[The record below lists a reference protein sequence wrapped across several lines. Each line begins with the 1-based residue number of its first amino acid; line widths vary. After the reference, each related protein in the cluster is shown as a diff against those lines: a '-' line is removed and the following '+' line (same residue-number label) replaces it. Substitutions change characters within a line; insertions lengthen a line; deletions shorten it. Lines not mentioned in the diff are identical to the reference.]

1 MLKLIKLAIKFFIVM
16 AIWFGLVLAV
26 VIMYYYQGLPSLED
40 LEEKSNPTIEIQYS
54 NGNKITTFGDF
65 YTDQVIY
72 KQIPRHLIEAVVA
85 TEDRRFFTHSGVDI
99 LGILRASYVNSR
111 AGRIVQGGSTITQ
124 QLAKLLFLTHERT
137 YKRKIQEI
145 LLAYKLENTFSKE
158 QIITLYLNHAYF
170 GAGNYGIAPAAK
182 YYFNK
187 PVAKIN
193 LNESA
198 ILAGLLKA
206 PSKLSPMNNK
216 ALAEN
221 RANQVLSNMI
231 DAGYIEGKNAKNL
244 EGAINYKMDKMQRL
258 YFSDYVLDIYDGFV
272 DHEIKRN
279 KNIIIKTSLDEKIQN
294 IAEDEVDNFVTKNK
308 LGKTELAVIIM
319 SKDGAILG
327 MIGGKNY
334 QQSPFNRAVKS
345 KRQAGSAF
353 KTFVYLAAFEQGFK
367 PGDIF
372 EDKKTNIGDW
382 NPENY
387 NKKYYGEVSL
397 AHSFALSLNSV
408 AIQLT
413 SKLNK
418 KALGETIEKL
428 GITADLDLNDPT
440 MALGTTQLSLLE
452 LTSAYIPIADEGKA
466 IITYGIEE
474 IYDSKDEILYKRE
487 SSGLGSIIE
496 DDHVEMMKKIL
507 RGVVEYGTGK
517 NANVA
522 SNIYGKTGTSQASRD
537 AWFIGFNDDYII
549 GVWMGNDDNSP
560 TNKITGGTLP
570 ATLFGNI
577 IKRL

>member
-1 MLKLIKLAIKFFIVM
+1 M

-26 VIMYYYQGLPSLED
+26 VIMYYYQGLPSLDE
-40 LEEKSNPTIEIQYS
+40 LEEKSNPTIEIKYS
-54 NGNKITTFGDF
+54 NDNKITTFGDF
-65 YTDQVIY
+65 YTDQVTY
-72 KQIPRHLIEAVVA
+72 KQIPQHLVEAVVA
-85 TEDRRFFTHSGVDI
+85 TEDRRFFTHNGIDF
-99 LGILRASYVNSR
+99 LGILRASYVNYR
-111 AGRIVQGGSTITQ
+111 AGKIVQGGSTITQ
-124 QLAKLLFLTHERT
+124 QLAKLLFLKSERT
-137 YKRKIQEI
+137 YNRKIQE
-145 LLAYKLENTFSKE
+145 LLLSQKLENTFSKE

-170 GAGNYGIAPAAK
+170 GAGNYGIASAAK

-187 PVAKIN
+187 PVSKIS

-198 ILAGLLKA
+198 ILTGLLKA
-206 PSKLSPMNNK
+206 PSRLSPMNNK
-216 ALAEN
+216 ELAEN
-221 RANQVLSNMI
+221 RANQVLRNMI
-231 DAGYIEGKNAKNL
+231 DAGYIERKNVKNL
-244 EGAINYKMDKMQRL
+244 DGQINYKMDKMQRL
-258 YFSDYVLDIYDGFV
+258 YFADYILGNYDGFV
-272 DHEIKRN
+272 DHEIKGN
-279 KNIIIKTSLDEKIQN
+279 KNIIVKTTLDEKIQN
-294 IAEDEVDNFVTKNK
+294 IAEDEVDNFTIKNK

-345 KRQAGSAF
+345 RRQSGSSF

-367 PGDIF
+367 PDDVF

-408 AIQLT
+408 AVQLT

-428 GITADLDLNDPT
+428 GIIDDLDLNDPT
-440 MALGTTQLSLLE
+440 IVLGTTQVTLLE
-452 LTSAYIPIADEGKA
+452 LTSAYIPIANGGKA
-466 IITYGIEE
+466 IIPYGIKE
-474 IYDSKDEILYKRE
+474 IYNNKDKILYEHE

-496 DDHVEMMKKIL
+496 DDKLEMMKKIL

-522 SNIYGKTGTSQASRD
+522 SDIYGKTGTSQQSRD

-549 GVWMGNDDNSP
+549 GVWIGNDDNSP

>member
-372 EDKKTNIGDW
+372 EDKKTNISDW